1 MKGYFYILAGGC
13 GCFRKQAVFWLSCL
27 TERVTVVTIREG
39 ASAAVE
45 ANNKPSQIAAQQ
57 TVRHLQCMSAPRFYI
72 ITFNL
77 SSFEL

>member
-1 MKGYFYILAGGC
+1 
-13 GCFRKQAVFWLSCL
+13 L
-27 TERVTVVTIREG
+27 TERVTVVSIREG